1 MAHYFVVPQVHVQRE
16 FVIRPFEAE
25 RRHVA
30 RYVLHRRVCWKA
42 GEKQVWKQPVRI
54 AWFFIAV
61 VFRPAFYTGSPA
73 AFIGVR
79 IGMDYPG
86 IKPYLRVE
94 PSVSVRWVLLMV
106 FHKEHYVSGKVSR
119 PLGWFKNA
127 ALPVIEAAS
136 GDSGYA
142 A

>member
-30 RYVLHRRVCWKA
+30 RYVLHRRVCGKA
-42 GEKQVWKQPVRI
+42 GEKQVRKQPVRI

-79 IGMDYPG
+79 IGMDYPC
-86 IKPYLRVE
+86 IKPYFRVE
-94 PSVSVRWVLLMV
+94 PSVSVRWIFLMV
-106 FHKEHYVSGKVSR
+106 FHIKSIMFPAKS
-119 PLGWFKNA
+119 L
-127 ALPVIEAAS
+127 ALLDGS
-136 GDSGYA
+136 KMLRFQL
-142 A
+142 